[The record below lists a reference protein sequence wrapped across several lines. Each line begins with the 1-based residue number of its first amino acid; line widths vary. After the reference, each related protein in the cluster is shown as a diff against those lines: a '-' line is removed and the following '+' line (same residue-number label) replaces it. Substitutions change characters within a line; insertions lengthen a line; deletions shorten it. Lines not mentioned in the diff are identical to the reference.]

1 MDPGI
6 FRKRPRIKADRICCV
21 RQRPR
26 MERFGP
32 VYRSF
37 FCRKTIDK
45 IDTSVYNTKNDT
57 SVEKASKK
65 VNYSDKRRKNKREHY

>member
-6 FRKRPRIKADRICCV
+6 FRKRTRIKADRICCV

-37 FCRKTIDK
+37 FDEKTIDK
-45 IDTSVYNTKNDT
+45 IDMSVYNTKKRH
-57 SVEKASKK
+57 ECRKKHKK

>member
-6 FRKRPRIKADRICCV
+6 FRKRTWEKADRICCV
-21 RQRPR
+21 RHRPR

-37 FCRKTIDK
+37 FA
-45 IDTSVYNTKNDT
+45 
-57 SVEKASKK
+57 EKPLIKST
-65 VNYSDKRRKNKREHY
+65 

>member
-6 FRKRPRIKADRICCV
+6 FRKRTRIKADRICCV

-37 FCRKTIDK
+37 FDEKTIDK
-45 IDTSVYNTKNDT
+45 IDMSVYNTKNDM
-57 SVEKASKK
+57 SVEKST
-65 VNYSDKRRKNKREHY
+65 RR